1 MKKAVVTL
9 SLALALCLA
18 GAAAVR
24 AQNPINTE
32 GMGDYKDPIH
42 RAAGH
47 YNRGVRAMRKAEKT
61 KEPAEQRKLYEKAKE
76 ELAKA
81 VGIDPNFDSTLA
93 LGQAY
98 LALGMKESAA
108 SSCVRA
114 LALKPKNAEAKACMD
129 ATKAEQAAETPA
141 PEGPSS

>member
-9 SLALALCLA
+9 TLALALA
-18 GAAAVR
+18 GGAAVH
-24 AQNPINTE
+24 AQNPFNSE

-42 RAAGH
+42 RAADH
-47 YNRGVRAMRKAEKT
+47 YNRGVRAMRKAEKA

-76 ELAKA
+76 ELGKA
-81 VGIDPNFDSTLA
+81 VGIDANFDSTLA
-93 LGQAY
+93 LGQVY

-114 LALKPKNAEAKACMD
+114 LALKPNNAEAKACMD
-129 ATKAEQAAETPA
+129 ATKAEQTADTPS